1 MAVNGCAVIDARVF
15 SHGLVHASLEG
26 GEVYLLNQR
35 VVRACPAEVALK
47 GFAVAT
53 RLHEETFVNA
63 CALVGSEVVAR
74 TSRGAA
80 IGVRELGIAEEIPL
94 LGGGGVG
101 IAVAEIGFA
110 HCLAVGTDVIFEEGV
125 KALRGQ
131 HLAGACAFVC
141 GQILP
146 LGFSGIAIPR
156 ADEHAVVEHV
166 HAVFVGDGLV
176 VGRSIHQEL
185 YVLARGPIRS
195 FLESLG
201 ACSFIAK
208 TLDGDALTAGER
220 GRTLV
225 VGQVGVGV
233 GIAVV
238 PNGENDVAAAAIDL
252 NAHVEAVLADGHGV
266 GAHVVVARGNHHL
279 VVEPVAARDG
289 AAAGTVPHVRGG
301 RREIGGQIGGQ
312 GALLIEFPIRNAA
325 KPAAG
330 ERQIKAVIARY
341 GKVDAFESRDLAKRA
356 AFLEGDRAFVDK
368 RAVGLRDVQVQ
379 FATIYGTAR
388 AGCQCGLG
396 PSHGE
401 MDVLHAMA
409 RARVGPGGQLASIE
423 VGVGIGR
430 TVDFVIAAAGC
441 HHVGSGLVI
450 LRAAD

>member
-26 GEVYLLNQR
+26 GEVYLLNHR
-35 VVRACPAEVALK
+35 VVRACPAEVTLE
-47 GFAVAT
+47 GFAVAA

-63 CALVGSEVVAR
+63 CALVGSEIVAR

-80 IGVRELGIAEEIPL
+80 IGVRELGVSEEIPL

-101 IAVAEIGFA
+101 VAVAEVGLA
-110 HCLAVGTDVIFEEGV
+110 HCLAVGTDVILEEGV

-131 HLAGACAFVC
+131 HLAGTCAFVC

-185 YVLARGPIRS
+185 HVLAGCPISS

-201 ACSFIAK
+201 ACSLIAK
-208 TLDGDALTAGER
+208 TLNRDTLAAGER

-238 PNGENDVAAAAIDL
+238 PNGKDDVAATAIDL

-266 GAHVVVARGNHHL
+266 GAHVVVACGNHHL

-289 AAAGTVPHVRGG
+289 AAARTVPHVRGG
-301 RREIGGQIGGQ
+301 RREVGGQIGGL
-312 GALLIEFPIRNAA
+312 GAFLVEFPIRHTA

-341 GKVDAFESRDLAKRA
+341 GKVDAIESRYFAQRG
-356 AFLEGDRAFVDK
+356 AFLQTDGPFVNYTSIGK
-368 RAVGLRDVQVQ
+368 GNPQVQ
-379 FATIYGTAR
+379 HATIYTATC
-388 AGCQCGLG
+388 ASLECGLG
-396 PSHGE
+396 PSHRE

-409 RARVGPGGQLASIE
+409 RARVGPGGQLARVEI
-423 VGVGIGR
+423 GIGIGR
-430 TVDFVIAAAGC
+430 AVDFVIAAAGC
-441 HHVGSGLVI
+441 HHIGRRLVI